1 MTFDVDARGDVLV
14 VRPSGPVF
22 GGPEGAD
29 LHEYLHAAPEAG
41 GASSKSVVVDLGR
54 VALVNSS
61 GLGQL
66 VAAVTTLRGMGGDL
80 RLASVSERVENLF
93 VITRLS
99 SVFKRFPSADA
110 AVASFEQHS

>member
-14 VRPSGPVF
+14 VTPSGTVL

-29 LHEYLHAAPEAG
+29 LHEYLQVAPEGG
-41 GASSKSVVVDLGR
+41 GARPKSVVVDMGR
-54 VALVNSS
+54 IVLVNSS

-66 VAAVTTLRGMGGDL
+66 VSALTTLRGHGGDL
-80 RLASVSERVENLF
+80 RLAGVSERVEQLF

-99 SVFKRFPSADA
+99 SVFKRFPTADA
-110 AVASFEQHS
+110 AVASFEQHG